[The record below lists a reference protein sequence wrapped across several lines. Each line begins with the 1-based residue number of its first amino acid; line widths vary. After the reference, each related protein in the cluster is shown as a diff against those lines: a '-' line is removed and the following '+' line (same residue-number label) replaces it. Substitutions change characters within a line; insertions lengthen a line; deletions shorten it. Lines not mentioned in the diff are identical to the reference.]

1 MPPSLRPQLLK
12 RWWLCAVAAGHM
24 MQPVPGQMHP
34 PMQMVPANYMMQQSP
49 GASGQYMQG
58 LVYSQAPNGQ
68 VYMQQPHYQDR

>member
-1 MPPSLRPQLLK
+1 
-12 RWWLCAVAAGHM
+12 M

-49 GASGQYMQG
+49 GASGQYIQG